1 MKSWSKTLPPFV
13 TVIVCCAMLIHGPI
27 AQLAHYNEFADQS
40 TLLGI
45 ARGGDVLSNVGFALI
60 ALWGIVRLW
69 PLRYHPALLAGR
81 YGYSLF
87 LLGLLLT
94 AFGSGYYHLAPDNAR
109 LVWDRLPIALAC
121 AGLLAAVRAENLPN
135 ENGKTGATLLA
146 VLAIISV
153 DWWRVTDLYGGIG
166 DLRPYLLF
174 QVLPLLLIP
183 LWQAIYRAPPADRLA
198 FGVAL
203 LAYVAAKLAEIND
216 QQIFAAL
223 GVISGHTLKHLLATV
238 AAWILVARLV
248 QRTKVP
254 LVSTLRARTPEES
267 RARVSKCL

>member
-1 MKSWSKTLPPFV
+1 MKRWLDTLPTLV
-13 TVIVCCAMLIHGPI
+13 TAIVCGAMLIHGPI

-40 TLLGI
+40 ALFGI
-45 ARGGDVLSNVGFALI
+45 ARGGDVLSNVGFALV

-87 LLGLLLT
+87 LLGLLST

-135 ENGKTGATLLA
+135 ENGKTVATLLA
-146 VLAIISV
+146 VSAIISV
-153 DWWRVTDLYGGIG
+153 DWWRVTDLYGAIG

-174 QVLPLLLIP
+174 QLLPLLLIP

-198 FGVAL
+198 FGAAL
-203 LAYVAAKLAEIND
+203 LAYVAAKFAELND
-216 QQIFAAL
+216 RQIFDAL
-223 GVISGHTLKHLLATV
+223 GSISGHTLKHLLATL

-248 QRTKVP
+248 QRTNALP
-254 LVSTLRARTPEES
+254 VSARAY
-267 RARVSKCL
+267 AH